1 MSSDQNRLS
10 EPPFVTVEGL
20 FNTRA
25 VGGYSVPS
33 DPQSVVRVKP
43 AILYRSGDPSRITE
57 KGKEQLLSLG
67 IRRAFDFRNDSE
79 IAGYGSKVLEIP
91 NVEVTKAPVS
101 RDHDKSLDPATL
113 IKQLMSQFETNE
125 IQAFMRIYT
134 EILELGGPAFEKI
147 LRHMIEKPD
156 EPRLVHCT
164 AGKDR
169 TGVFVALVLMIL
181 GVNDQDII
189 DDYSLTTIGLEPVIP
204 LIKER
209 AGKLNK
215 AYQEN
220 PIAAQKMGS
229 SRPETMAA
237 TLHMIRQKYGGAE
250 EYLKSH
256 TSLNDS
262 DIRQLRENF
271 VLRTA

>member
-164 AGKDR
+164 GKSTWFQPLYPTR
-169 TGVFVALVLMIL
+169 QFMLV
-181 GVNDQDII
+181 N
-189 DDYSLTTIGLEPVIP
+189 
-204 LIKER
+204 
-209 AGKLNK
+209 
-215 AYQEN
+215 
-220 PIAAQKMGS
+220 
-229 SRPETMAA
+229 A
-237 TLHMIRQKYGGAE
+237 TLSWERQDRCLCCVG
-250 EYLKSH
+250 SH
-256 TSLNDS
+256 DS
-262 DIRQLRENF
+262 WCQ
-271 VLRTA
+271 